1 MIRLHRRRPA
11 TTPQTALIVEDEPEL
26 AELFGEILRM
36 RGLRSTVLH
45 QGTPAPQYIRD
56 HKPDLVMLDLMLPD
70 RDGYSVCEEVKL
82 DRKTNLTPI
91 VMVTA
96 RAHHEDLVKG
106 LAVGANEYV
115 TKPFTVEQLNA
126 AIDRALG
133 WRDELLKCGARGE
146 IHFELKSDA
155 RFLEELNHMLSSLF
169 LYSGL
174 RSESVRQL
182 TTAIREM
189 GMNAIEWGH
198 RKSSN
203 LLVNVTYRIE
213 ADKVVIKIKD
223 AGPGFD
229 PANVPHAADA
239 DDPTKHMDVRDS
251 LGLRAGGF
259 GILMAKGLVD
269 ELKYNETGNEVRLVK
284 YFAPR

>member
-1 MIRLHRRRPA
+1 M
-11 TTPQTALIVEDEPEL
+11 PQTALIVEDEPEL

-36 RGLRSTVLH
+36 RGLQSTVLH

-146 IHFELKSDA
+146 INFELKSDA

-174 RSESVRQL
+174 RSESARQL

-198 RKSSN
+198 RKSTDM
-203 LLVNVTYRIE
+203 LVKVTYRIE
-213 ADKVVIKIKD
+213 PDKVVIKIKD

-229 PANVPHAADA
+229 PTNLPHAADA
-239 DDPTKHMDVRDS
+239 EDPTKHMDVRDS

-269 ELKYNETGNEVRLVK
+269 ELKYNQTGNEVRLVK
-284 YFAPR
+284 YFTPK

>member
-1 MIRLHRRRPA
+1 M
-11 TTPQTALIVEDEPEL
+11 PQKALIVEDEPEL

-36 RGLRSTVLH
+36 RGLESTVLH
-45 QGTPAPQYIRD
+45 QGAPAPQYIRD

-96 RAHHEDLVKG
+96 RAHHEDVVKG

-133 WRDELLKCGARGE
+133 WRAELLQCGAQGE
-146 IHFELKSDA
+146 IHFELQSDA

-198 RKSSN
+198 RKKSN

-229 PANVPHAADA
+229 PQNLPLAADVE
-239 DDPTKHMDVRDS
+239 DPTKHMDVRDS

-269 ELKYNETGNEVRLVK
+269 ELKYNQTGNEVRLVK
-284 YFAPR
+284 YFTPR

>member
-1 MIRLHRRRPA
+1 M
-11 TTPQTALIVEDEPEL
+11 PQKALIVEDEPEL
-26 AELFGEILRM
+26 AELFGDILRL
-36 RGLRSTVLH
+36 RGMQSHVLH
-45 QGTPAPQYIRD
+45 QGQPAPQYIRD
-56 HKPDLVMLDLMLPD
+56 HRPDLVMLDLMLPD
-70 RDGYSVCEEVKL
+70 RDGFSVCEEVKL

-96 RAHHEDLVKG
+96 RAHHEDFVKG

-126 AIDRALG
+126 AIDRALK
-133 WRDELLKCGARGE
+133 WRDELLQCGGGGSPETCGE

-155 RFLEELNHMLSSLF
+155 RFLEELNSMLSSLF

-174 RSESVRQL
+174 KSESARQL

-198 RKSSN
+198 RKHAD
-203 LLVNVTYRIE
+203 LVVNITYRIE
-213 ADKVVIKIKD
+213 PDKVVIKIKD

-229 PANVPHAADA
+229 PAHVPHAADPE
-239 DDPTKHMDVRDS
+239 DPTRHMDVRDS

-269 ELKYNETGNEVRLVK
+269 ELKYNQTGNEVRLVK
-284 YFAPR
+284 YFAPRK

>member
-174 RSESVRQL
+174 PSESARQL